1 MNYLII
7 IIIGVVG
14 WIGFETHKSNE
25 FDVQKTISEQ
35 LIDNGYDVKVKGIN
49 LPLTFTFLSSKVESE
64 VFFRK
69 GDRVGSVNVEV
80 TPIGSYPIISIF
92 DNLTYQTSIS
102 SIETMKLSS
111 FK

>member
-14 WIGFETHKSNE
+14 WIGFESHKDME
-25 FDVQKTISEQ
+25 VEVKQTISKQ
-35 LIDNGYDVKVKGIN
+35 LIDNGYDVKVNGIN

-64 VFFRK
+64 VFFEK
-69 GDRVGSVNVEV
+69 GDRVGSVKVDV
-80 TPIGSYPIISIF
+80 TPIGSYPIIQIF
-92 DNLTYQTSIS
+92 DEFTYQTSIS
-102 SIETMKLSS
+102 SVESIKLSS

>member
-1 MNYLII
+1 MKYLII

-25 FDVQKTISEQ
+25 VDVQQTISEQ
-35 LIDNGYDVKVKGIN
+35 LIDNRYDVKVNGIN

-64 VFFRK
+64 FFFEK
-69 GDRVGSVNVEV
+69 GDRVGSVKVDV
-80 TPIGSYPIISIF
+80 TLIGSYPIIQIF
-92 DNLTYQTSIS
+92 DEFTYQISIS
-102 SIETMKLSS
+102 SVESIKLSS

>member
-1 MNYLII
+1 MKYLII
-7 IIIGVVG
+7 IIIGVIG

-25 FDVQKTISEQ
+25 VDVQKTISEQ

-80 TPIGSYPIISIF
+80 TPIGSYPIVQIF
-92 DNLTYQTSIS
+92 DEFHYQTSIS
-102 SIETMKLSS
+102 KMESIKLLS